1 MIMGLLIGLL
11 VLCMAS
17 LGSSQSCQGPGVFN
31 VLNFGAVGNGIKDDS
46 KAFSAAWTAACG
58 AASSASTLC
67 IPQGNTFLLNPIT
80 FQGPC
85 KSSSFTVQVNGNLV
99 APVKGAWPNQKLLTW
114 IAFSKVNGLIVT
126 GTGQFDGKGATW
138 WNQPNS
144 ARPLALLYDGCNN
157 LQIKGVTHINSP
169 KTHMRISDC
178 AGLTISNINII
189 APQNSPNTDGIDI
202 ARTSNAQI
210 RDSNIG
216 TGDDCI
222 ALNGGSSNIN
232 ITGIACG
239 PGHGISVGSLGANGA
254 RETAEEIHVRSSS
267 FKGTLFGAR
276 IKTSQGGSGYARHIS
291 FEDITLIQAANPIL
305 INQYYCIPTGGCPEQ
320 AAAVQVSDVT
330 FNGFHG
336 TTITDQAVKL
346 SCSKTVACTGIVLQ
360 DINITA
366 ALPNHIL
373 SSSCLNAHG
382 TSTAISP
389 KVTCLLS

>member
-1 MIMGLLIGLL
+1 MGYG
-11 VLCMAS
+11 
-17 LGSSQSCQGPGVFN
+17 
-31 VLNFGAVGNGIKDDS
+31 

-67 IPQGNTFLLNPIT
+67 IPQGNTFLLNPIA

-99 APVKGAWPNQKLLTW
+99 APVKGAWPNQKSLTW

-126 GTGQFDGKGATW
+126 GTGQFDGKGSTW

-144 ARPLALLYDGCNN
+144 ARPVALLYDGCNN

-178 AGLTISNINII
+178 VGLTISNINII

-202 ARTSNAQI
+202 TRTSNAQI

-276 IKTSQGGSGYARHIS
+276 IKTAQGLVMPDTSLSRILHS
-291 FEDITLIQAANPIL
+291 SKQQTLSSSTNTTVSLLEVVQK
-305 INQYYCIPTGGCPEQ
+305 Q

-330 FNGFHG
+330 FNGFRG